1 MQQSGHGA
9 PARKHAEQA
18 LEGWRAGPTMPV
30 ISGESRYEALEIKP
44 TLTAADARQAFWSH
58 AVASGLA
65 GHTYGVNGVWQVN
78 GRDKPYGPSPA
89 GNNWGTTP
97 WDVAMKLP
105 GSGQV
110 AAARRL
116 IESLPGWNRFEPRPD
131 LVARDSADPK
141 AVPPL
146 CASNPE
152 GVRLVYLAEPCEV
165 SLLGLPADGSLPA
178 FWFDPVE
185 GVKAPAFTIKAD
197 AQGRAVASPPNAEHD
212 WVLVAGGA

>member
-1 MQQSGHGA
+1 
-9 PARKHAEQA
+9 
-18 LEGWRAGPTMPV
+18 
-30 ISGESRYEALEIKP
+30 
-44 TLTAADARQAFWSH
+44 
-58 AVASGLA
+58 
-65 GHTYGVNGVWQVN
+65 
-78 GRDKPYGPSPA
+78 
-89 GNNWGTTP
+89 
-97 WDVAMKLP
+97 MKLP